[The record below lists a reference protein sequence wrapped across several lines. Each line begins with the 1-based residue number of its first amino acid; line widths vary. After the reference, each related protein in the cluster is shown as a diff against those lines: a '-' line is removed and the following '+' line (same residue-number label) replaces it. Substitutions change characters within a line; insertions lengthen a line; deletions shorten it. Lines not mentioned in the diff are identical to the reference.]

1 MIYSVEIPEMDQVL
15 YDTVDLK
22 SRITHCEEEVAE
34 LYYLTNNLRSS
45 DAVNTDWSSVVTKS
59 DIDALESKISDLS
72 YEILR
77 TKQTNKELALRIE
90 ELEIVPQAEEN
101 PFYNI
106 IKELYN

>member
-1 MIYSVEIPEMDQVL
+1 MKYSVEIPEMDQVL
-15 YDTVDLK
+15 YDTVDLR
-22 SRITHCEEEVAE
+22 SRITYCEEDVAQ
-34 LYYLTNNLRSS
+34 LYNITNDLRSS
-45 DAVNTDWSSVVTKS
+45 NAVNTDWSSVVTKS

-77 TKQTNKELALRIE
+77 TKQTNKELAFRIE
-90 ELEIVPQAEEN
+90 KLETAPQAEEN

>member
-1 MIYSVEIPEMDQVL
+1 L

-22 SRITHCEEEVAE
+22 SRITCCEEDVAQ
-34 LYYLTNNLRSS
+34 LYGLTDNLRSN
-45 DAVNTDWSSVVTKS
+45 AVNTNWNDVVTKG
-59 DIDALESKISDLS
+59 DIETLESKISELS

-77 TKQTNKELALRIE
+77 TKQANKELALRIE
-90 ELEIVPQAEEN
+90 ELEIVPQVEEN